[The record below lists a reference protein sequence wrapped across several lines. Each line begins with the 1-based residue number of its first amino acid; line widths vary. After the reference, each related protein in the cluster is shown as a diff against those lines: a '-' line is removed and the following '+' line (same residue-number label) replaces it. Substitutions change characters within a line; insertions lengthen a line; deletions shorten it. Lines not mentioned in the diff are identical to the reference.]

1 MSAPAYTARQGQF
14 LAFIHHYRLVHGC
27 APAEADMQRFF
38 QITPPS
44 VHSMVLT
51 LERRGLISRVPGQP
65 RSIALLVLAE
75 SLPPLRSSPVGPDL
89 APEPSRCASAKRS
102 R

>member
-1 MSAPAYTARQGQF
+1 MNNVPTARQGQF
-14 LAFIHHYRLVHGC
+14 LAYIHHYDLIHGC

-51 LERRGLISRVPGQP
+51 LERQGFIRRVPGRA
-65 RSIALLVLAE
+65 RSITVIVPPE
-75 SLPPLRSSPVGPDL
+75 SLPTL
-89 APEPSRCASAKRS
+89 KRIQ

>member
-1 MSAPAYTARQGQF
+1 MNQAYTERQGQF
-14 LAFIHHYRLVHGC
+14 LAYIHQYSLVNGC

-51 LERRGLISRVPGQP
+51 LERRGLIRRVPGQA
-65 RSIALLVLAE
+65 RSIILIVSPETLPALNPVL
-75 SLPPLRSSPVGPDL
+75 
-89 APEPSRCASAKRS
+89 SRPFKP
-102 R
+102 

>member
-1 MSAPAYTARQGQF
+1 MTLTRPAPTARQAQF
-14 LAFIHHYRLVHGC
+14 LAYIHQYTLVNGC

-51 LERRGLISRVPGQP
+51 LERRGFIRRVPGQA
-65 RSIALLVLAE
+65 RSIALTVPPE
-75 SLPPLRSSPVGPDL
+75 SSPPL
-89 APEPSRCASAKRS
+89 KRI
-102 R
+102 

>member
-1 MSAPAYTARQGQF
+1 MKPSEPTERQGQF
-14 LAFIHHYRLVHGC
+14 LAYIFQFSLVNGC
-27 APAEADMQRFF
+27 APAEADMVRYF

-51 LERRGLISRVPGQP
+51 LERRGFIQRVPGQA
-65 RSIALLVLAE
+65 RSITLLVPPE
-75 SLPPLRSSPVGPDL
+75 SLPPL
-89 APEPSRCASAKRS
+89 KRVP

>member
-1 MSAPAYTARQGQF
+1 MKDPMNPMNPIFTERQGQF
-14 LAFIHHYRLVHGC
+14 LAYIHQYSLVNGC

-51 LERRGLISRVPGQP
+51 LERRGLIRRAPGQA
-65 RSIALLVLAE
+65 RSITLAVPPE
-75 SLPPLRSSPVGPDL
+75 SLPPLQRVRPTP
-89 APEPSRCASAKRS
+89 RQR
-102 R
+102 

>member
-1 MSAPAYTARQGQF
+1 MKKDEVKPQVPTERQGQF
-14 LAFIHHYRLVHGC
+14 LAYIHQYGLVNGC

-38 QITPPS
+38 QISAPS

-51 LERRGLISRVPGQP
+51 LERRGFIRRVPGQA
-65 RSIALLVLAE
+65 RSIALILPAD
-75 SLPPLRSSPVGPDL
+75 SLPAL
-89 APEPSRCASAKRS
+89 KRIH

>member
-1 MSAPAYTARQGQF
+1 MLGANVDQLQTDMNPTYTERQGKF
-14 LAFIHHYRLVHGC
+14 LAYIHQYSILNGC

-51 LERRGLISRVPGQP
+51 LERRGLIRRVPGQA
-65 RSIALLVLAE
+65 RSITLIVSPE
-75 SLPPLRSSPVGPDL
+75 SLPPLKRVKPGPFK
-89 APEPSRCASAKRS
+89 P
-102 R
+102 

>member
-1 MSAPAYTARQGQF
+1 MKKNEVKTRTPTERQGQF
-14 LAFIHHYRLVHGC
+14 LAYIFQYSLVNGC

-38 QITPPS
+38 QITAPS

-51 LERRGLISRVPGQP
+51 LERRGFIRRVPGQP
-65 RSIALLVLAE
+65 RSITLLVPAE
-75 SLPPLRSSPVGPDL
+75 SLPTL
-89 APEPSRCASAKRS
+89 KRIQ

>member
-1 MSAPAYTARQGQF
+1 MKPAWTTRQGQF
-14 LAFIHHYRLVHGC
+14 LAFIHQYGLVNGC

-51 LERRGLISRVPGQP
+51 LERRGFIRRIPRQA
-65 RSIALLVLAE
+65 RSITLIVPPE
-75 SLPPLRSSPVGPDL
+75 SLPQL
-89 APEPSRCASAKRS
+89 KRIQH
-102 R
+102 

>member
-1 MSAPAYTARQGQF
+1 MNAAPTSRQGQF
-14 LAFIHHYRLVHGC
+14 LAYIFQYSLVNGC

-38 QITPPS
+38 QITPPG

-51 LERRGLISRVPGQP
+51 LERRGFIRRVPGQA
-65 RSIALLVLAE
+65 RSITLIVPPE
-75 SLPPLRSSPVGPDL
+75 SLPPL
-89 APEPSRCASAKRS
+89 KRTE

>member
-1 MSAPAYTARQGQF
+1 MQEVPGNTSHTSGSPVPTARQGQF
-14 LAFIHHYRLVHGC
+14 LAYIHHYRLLNGC

-38 QITPPS
+38 QITAPS

-51 LERRGLISRVPGQP
+51 LERRGFIRRVPGQP
-65 RSIALLVLAE
+65 RSITSLVPTE
-75 SLPPLRSSPVGPDL
+75 SLPTL
-89 APEPSRCASAKRS
+89 KRVQ